1 VGSWRLD
8 CPLFYQADFRWTLIK
23 IAQDYDV
30 PTRIVEAVLAVNE
43 TRKRAMAVRLL
54 RRLADL

>member
-1 VGSWRLD
+1 MSKRLL
-8 CPLFYQADFRWTLIK
+8 PFFYQADFRWTLIK